1 MVCKTGT
8 VNAKIL
14 FYSVALLI
22 RFLIQNNG
30 IISKRAR
37 DKEFVALNDEEV
49 NDIQNHFQGIFMD
62 N

>member
-1 MVCKTGT
+1 MLGVDDRFQMPDKT
-8 VNAKIL
+8 
-14 FYSVALLI
+14 VALLI

-49 NDIQNHFQGIFMD
+49 NEIQNHFQGIFMD